1 MASTYSSNLRIELI
15 TTGEQT
21 GSWGATTN
29 TNLGTLIEQAISGV
43 VSVAISSGDNTL
55 TALNGASDESRNAV
69 IVLTGSV
76 SGTTTVNCG
85 LINKVYIV
93 KNSAGGAVTFRA
105 NSSDSGVELAS
116 GSVQLLYCDGTNV
129 FTAINNLPSGS
140 TIGGETVVTTSA
152 SQTLTSKTLTAPV
165 ISTITN
171 TGTLTL
177 PTSTDTLVGRATTD
191 TLTNKTLTSPVIS
204 TISNTGTLTLPTST
218 DTLVGRATTDTL
230 TNKTLTAPVISTIS
244 NSGTLTLPTTTD
256 TLVGRATTDTLT
268 NKTLTAPAVTGTI
281 VEDVYNL
288 TGTALDPDNGSIQY
302 KTLASNTTLTDSLS
316 AGEAITLMIDDG
328 SSYTV
333 TWPTMTWVNNGGSAP
348 TLATTGYTVVALWK
362 VSSTLYG
369 ALVGDGS

>member
-105 NSSDSGVELAS
+105 DSSDSGVELAS

-129 FTAINNLPSGS
+129 FNAINGLPSGS
-140 TIGGETVVTTSA
+140 TIGGETIVTTGGT
-152 SQTLTSKTLTAPV
+152 QTLTNKTLTTPIISTISNTGTITLPTSSDTLVGRATTDTLTNKTLTAPV

-177 PTSTDTLVGRATTD
+177 PTSTDTLVGRDTTD
-191 TLTNKTLTSPVIS
+191 TLTNKTITSP
-204 TISNTGTLTLPTST
+204 TI
-218 DTLVGRATTDTL
+218 
-230 TNKTLTAPVISTIS
+230 
-244 NSGTLTLPTTTD
+244 NSGTISSPTITTP
-256 TLVGRATTDTLT
+256 AITTPTI
-268 NKTLTAPAVTGTI
+268 TGTI

-316 AGEAITLMIDDG
+316 SGEAITLMINDG
-328 SSYTV
+328 SDYEV
-333 TWPTMTWVNNGGSAP
+333 VWPTMTWVNNEGTAP

-369 ALVGDGS
+369 ALVGDGT